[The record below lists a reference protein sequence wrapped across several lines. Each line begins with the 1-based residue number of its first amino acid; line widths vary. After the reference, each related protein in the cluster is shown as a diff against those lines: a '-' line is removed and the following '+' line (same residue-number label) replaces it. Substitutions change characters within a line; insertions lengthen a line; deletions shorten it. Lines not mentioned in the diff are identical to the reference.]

1 MIPIELGKILGIDN
15 LQDKAVESNMEI
27 PVIGKNSYIFSM
39 LFGDIRTSLD
49 HAGDQIVVTTN
60 PVILYV
66 PVLGPLT
73 VSMEYL
79 NPDTRLEIHHLGEL
93 KLSVT
98 IIIDTYA
105 GKTAE
110 ETAEFTFIIDRK
122 N

>member
-1 MIPIELGKILGIDN
+1 MIPLEPHTTLGNDDS
-15 LQDKAVESNMEI
+15 QDKVVESNIEI
-27 PVIGKNSYIFSM
+27 PVIGKNSRIFSM
-39 LFGDIRTSLD
+39 LFGDIWTSLD
-49 HAGDQIVVTTN
+49 HAGDKIVVTTN